1 MSEQLEAMRA
11 ELQEKFEPWAIDQ
24 GCSIC
29 KNKYERYTELETIW
43 AWEGYQAASSQLS
56 ALRKS
61 NAELKAALQDMLN
74 GWRYI
79 RGSHGD
85 LYGVGWERC
94 EQSAEAAIQRA
105 KEFVND

>member
-43 AWEGYQAASSQLS
+43 AWEGYQAASAQLIE
-56 ALRKS
+56 LRKS
-61 NAELKAALQDMLN
+61 HKALFDALDNCLSRGNMPPHVARQGEAALSQAKELK
-74 GWRYI
+74 
-79 RGSHGD
+79 
-85 LYGVGWERC
+85 
-94 EQSAEAAIQRA
+94 
-105 KEFVND
+105 